1 MKLRVKY
8 ALKGSW
14 RYVLQIK
21 KWIFWKTIA
30 TFPTLEN
37 VEEFVKNLK
46 KVDDFNESLNKSGQK
61 VIKLSAHL
69 LTK

>member
-8 ALKGSW
+8 ALNGSW
-14 RYVLQIK
+14 RYVLQTK

-30 TFPTLEN
+30 TFSPLEN
-37 VEEFVKNLK
+37 VEEFVKKLK